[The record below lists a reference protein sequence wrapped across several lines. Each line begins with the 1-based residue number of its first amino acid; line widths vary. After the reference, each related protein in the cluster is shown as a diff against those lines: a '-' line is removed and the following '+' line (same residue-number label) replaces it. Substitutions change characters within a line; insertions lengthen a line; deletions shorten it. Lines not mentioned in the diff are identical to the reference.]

1 MASPQ
6 SFLLLSVLLLHLHFH
21 SSTSQSW
28 IKAGY
33 WYVGSETPIPDINS
47 ALFTHLICAFASV
60 NPSTYEISIAK
71 SDQQDFSI
79 FTNIIK
85 RKNPSIVTLLSVWN
99 GQPETAQGI
108 LGKKAN
114 DSVISSMI
122 RTTSSRKSFI
132 QSSIQTARRHGFQGI
147 DLLWLWPQAESD
159 MTNLGILLHEWRLA
173 VDSEIRSSGESSLIL
188 SMGLHYTPIVFGNL
202 SYPVDSLANNLNW
215 GHILAYDYHL
225 PSLENFT
232 HPHAALYDPV
242 SHVNTDFGIRKWLSI
257 GFPSNKLLLG
267 LPYHGY
273 AWALDNPKE
282 NAIGAPSS
290 GMAVKPDG
298 SLNYKYIKWY
308 VRSYGAPTLY
318 NATYVVNYCTI
329 GSSWINFDD
338 VEAVRTKVAYA
349 KEKKLLGYNVFQV
362 INDDNWVLSKA
373 AQDEETDHGNRRRL
387 LLIILLPI
395 SMVITLGVI
404 LLCCL
409 RIKSLK
415 SKVKTVFGKSF
426 WPEPDCPILN
436 VESLE
441 TSAPH
446 LEEFSFAII
455 RAATNDFSVENKLGE
470 GGFGPV
476 YKGKLP
482 GGQEIAVKRLSKA
495 STQGHEEFTNEVSL
509 TATLQ
514 HINLVRVLGFCN
526 EREEKML
533 IYQYMPNRSLD
544 FYLYDP
550 IRKRLLD
557 WGKRVHIIEG
567 IIQGLLYLQE
577 YSNFTIIH
585 RDLKASNIL
594 LDDKMNPKI
603 SDFGMAKLFRKDEVE
618 ANTGR
623 IVGTYGYVPP
633 EYVRKGTYSMKY
645 DVYSF
650 GVLLLQIISG
660 KRNNCY
666 YGTYEN
672 LSILEY
678 AYNLW
683 KEDKGLEFVDPS
695 LEDSSSSCKL
705 LQCLHVALLCV
716 RENPVERPSM
726 LEVSSMLKNET
737 EAIPLPKRPAFSI
750 RSDKKLEDRSS
761 TTSQSQQTSYSINDA
776 SISEITP
783 R

>member
-1 MASPQ
+1 MASTLF
-6 SFLLLSVLLLHLHFH
+6 FLLFSIFLHLHFD
-21 SSTSQSW
+21 SSNSQSW

-33 WYVGSETPIPDINS
+33 WYVGSESPIPDINS
-47 ALFTHLICAFASV
+47 ALFSHLICAFATV
-60 NPSTYEISIAK
+60 NPSTYELSIAK
-71 SDQQDFSI
+71 SDQQYFST
-79 FTNIIK
+79 FTNIVK
-85 RKNPSIVTLLSVWN
+85 RKNPSIVTLISVWN

-114 DSVISSMI
+114 HSVLSSML
-122 RTTSSRKSFI
+122 RNDSSRKSFI

-147 DLLWLWPQAESD
+147 DLFWLWPQAESD

-173 VDSEIRSSGESSLIL
+173 VDSENRSSGESSLVL
-188 SMGLHYTPIVFGNL
+188 SMGLHYLPTVFGNL
-202 SYPVDSLANNLNW
+202 SYPVDSLARNLNW

-242 SHVNTDFGIRKWLSI
+242 SHVNTDFGVRQWLSR

-273 AWALDNPKE
+273 AWALDSSKE
-282 NAIGAPSS
+282 TAIGAPSS
-290 GMAVKPDG
+290 GVAETQDG
-298 SLNYKYIKWY
+298 SMSYKYIKLY

-329 GSSWINFDD
+329 GSVWINFDD
-338 VEAVRTKVAYA
+338 VEAIRTKVAYA

-362 INDDNWVLSKA
+362 INDDNWALSEA
-373 AQDEETDHGNRRRL
+373 AQEEETDRGNKRRL
-387 LLIILLPI
+387 LLIILLPVAI
-395 SMVITLGVI
+395 IIITLVF
-404 LLCCL
+404 LLCCF
-409 RIKSLK
+409 RSKSFK
-415 SKVKTVFGKSF
+415 SKVKKVFGKSSKG
-426 WPEPDCPILN
+426 PMSN
-436 VESLE
+436 AESLE

-482 GGQEIAVKRLSKA
+482 GGQEIAVKRLSMA

-509 TATLQ
+509 TARLQ
-514 HINLVRVLGFCN
+514 HVNLASVLGFCI

-550 IRKRLLD
+550 IRKNLLD

-577 YSNFTIIH
+577 YSNLTIIH

-666 YGTYEN
+666 YGADEN

-678 AYNLW
+678 AYNTW
-683 KEDKGLEFVDPS
+683 KEGKGLEFVDPS
-695 LEDSSSSCKL
+695 REDSSSSCKL

-716 RENPVERPSM
+716 QENPVERPTM
-726 LEVSSMLKNET
+726 LEVSSMLKNEA
-737 EAIPLPKRPAFSI
+737 EAIPLPKRPAFSTK
-750 RSDKKLEDRSS
+750 SDEKLEDRSS
-761 TTSQSQQTSYSINDA
+761 STSQQASCSINDA
-776 SISEITP
+776 SISQIMA

>member
-1 MASPQ
+1 MASTH
-6 SFLLLSVLLLHLHFH
+6 SFLLFSILLHLHFH
-21 SSTSQSW
+21 SSSSQSW
-28 IKAGY
+28 VKAGY
-33 WYVGSETPIPDINS
+33 WYAGSESPIPDINS

-60 NPSTYEISIAK
+60 NSSTYEISIAK
-71 SDQQDFSI
+71 SDLQYFST
-79 FTNIIK
+79 FTNIVK
-85 RKNPSIVTLLSVWN
+85 SKNPSIVTLFSVWN
-99 GQPETAQGI
+99 GQAETAQGI

-114 DSVISSMI
+114 DSFLSSML
-122 RTTSSRKSFI
+122 RTASSRKSFI
-132 QSSIQTARRHGFQGI
+132 QSSIQTARRYGFQGI
-147 DLLWLWPQAESD
+147 DLFWLWPQAESD

-173 VDSEIRSSGESSLIL
+173 VDSENRSSGESSLIL
-188 SMGLHYTPIVFGNL
+188 SMGLHYLPTVFGNL
-202 SYPVDSLANNLNW
+202 SYPVDSLVKNLNW

-232 HPHAALYDPV
+232 HPHAALYDPT
-242 SHVNTDFGIRKWLSI
+242 SHVNTDFGIRKWLSR

-273 AWALDNPKE
+273 AWALDSPKE
-282 NAIGAPSS
+282 TAIGSPSS
-290 GMAVKPDG
+290 GVAVTQDG
-298 SLNYKYIKWY
+298 SMSYKYIKWY
-308 VRSYGAPTLY
+308 VRSYRAPTLY

-329 GSSWINFDD
+329 GSIWINFDD
-338 VEAVRTKVAYA
+338 VEAIKTKVAYA
-349 KEKKLLGYNVFQV
+349 KEKNLLGYNVFQV
-362 INDDNWVLSKA
+362 INDDNWVLSEA
-373 AQDEETDHGNRRRL
+373 AQDEETDQGNRRRL
-387 LLIILLPI
+387 LLIILLPVAI
-395 SMVITLGVI
+395 VITLAVF
-404 LLCCL
+404 LLCCF
-409 RIKSLK
+409 RSKSFK
-415 SKVKTVFGKSF
+415 SKVKMVFGKSLLSE
-426 WPEPDCPILN
+426 PEGPMPHA
-436 VESLE
+436 ESIE
-441 TSAPH
+441 ASAPH
-446 LEEFSFAII
+446 LEEFSFAVI
-455 RAATNDFSVENKLGE
+455 RAATKDFSVENKLGA
-470 GGFGPV
+470 GGFGSV
-476 YKGKLP
+476 YKGELP

-509 TATLQ
+509 TARLQ
-514 HINLVRVLGFCN
+514 HINLARVLGFCN
-526 EREEKML
+526 EREEKIL
-533 IYQYMPNRSLD
+533 IYQYMPNGSLD

-550 IRKRLLD
+550 IRKHLLD

-577 YSNFTIIH
+577 FSNFTIIH

-660 KRNNCY
+660 KRNTSY
-666 YGTYEN
+666 YGTHEN

-683 KEDKGLEFVDPS
+683 KEGKGFEFVDPS

-716 RENPVERPSM
+716 QENPVERPSM

-737 EAIPLPKRPAFSI
+737 EAIPLPKKPAFSTK
-750 RSDKKLEDRSS
+750 SNEKLEDRSS
-761 TTSQSQQTSYSINDA
+761 TSQSQKG
-776 SISEITP
+776 
-783 R
+783 

>member
-6 SFLLLSVLLLHLHFH
+6 SFLLFSVFLLHLHFH

-79 FTNIIK
+79 FTNIVK

-147 DLLWLWPQAESD
+147 DLFWLWPQAESD

-282 NAIGAPSS
+282 TAIGAPSS
-290 GMAVKPDG
+290 A
-298 SLNYKYIKWY
+298 I
-308 VRSYGAPTLY
+308 
-318 NATYVVNYCTI
+318 
-329 GSSWINFDD
+329 
-338 VEAVRTKVAYA
+338 RTKVAYA

-387 LLIILLPI
+387 LLIILLPF

-409 RIKSLK
+409 RSKSLK
-415 SKVKTVFGKSF
+415 SKVKMVFGKSF
-426 WPEPDCPILN
+426 QPEPDGPILN
-436 VESLE
+436 AESLE

-455 RAATNDFSVENKLGE
+455 REATKDFSVENKLGE

-476 YKGKLP
+476 FKGKLP

-567 IIQGLLYLQE
+567 IIQGLVYLQE
-577 YSNFTIIH
+577 YSNVTIIH

-618 ANTGR
+618 ANTER

-666 YGTYEN
+666 YGTDEN

-683 KEDKGLEFVDPS
+683 KEGKGLEFVDPS

-716 RENPVERPSM
+716 QENPVERPSM

-737 EAIPLPKRPAFSI
+737 EPIPLPKRPAFSI

-761 TTSQSQQTSYSINDA
+761 TTSQSQQASYSINDA
-776 SISEITP
+776 SISQITP